1 MKHLSSYLCLIKTAH
16 QIEALKF
23 YIVKSSTRL
32 QSTMRVLCVAEK
44 PSIAKAVAGH
54 LSGGQVLTHNTPE
67 KYIKNYVFHYDFGRP
82 WGHCE
87 VTMTSVLGH
96 ITSAVFP
103 PEYKRW
109 ENPPPERLFDAPVNI
124 IISEDKTKVADNI
137 EKQARYAN
145 ALCIWTDCDREGE
158 HIGHEICEAAK
169 KGNRTLDIKRA
180 KFSNIERAHILNAAR
195 NLISLDQKQVNAV
208 ASRIELDL
216 RIGYAFTRFLTT
228 NLRTLGGP
236 LEKLILSYG
245 SCQFPTLG
253 FVVDR
258 YFKVR
263 NFKPEPFWSIKVMHK
278 REGID
283 VNFNWSRH
291 RLFDR
296 ASVVILYE
304 RCLAAKIAKVVKVQ
318 EKPTKKWKP
327 LPLTTVELQKM
338 ATRFLRMTGQQAM
351 ETAENLYNKGFIS
364 YPRTET
370 DRFDSGMNLRALVQ
384 KQTPSQ
390 MWGGFAQTLVDGGFQ
405 QPRQGRND
413 DKAHPPIHPI
423 TYAAPSVLN
432 EREKKVYEFVV
443 RRFLAC
449 CSEDAKGVATD
460 VDIVYGEESFHA
472 HGVVVLE
479 KNYLE
484 VYVYEKWTGS
494 VQLPKFTVG
503 ELFEPTEALMTEG
516 KTAPPSYLTE
526 ADLIALMD
534 ANGIGTDATM
544 AEHIQKIQ
552 ERDYVRTVPRSGRS
566 ADEEVDEEDA
576 PAARGGRAGRAG
588 RGGRGRGGRGGGSSA
603 AGRGGGGG
611 GVKEFIPTQLGV
623 ALIEGFDRM
632 NFETSLGKPF
642 LRKEMEL
649 KMKAIC
655 EGRTTKEI
663 VLAESIRQYRQV
675 YMQSREKLNVL
686 KAACRQ
692 YVFQQNGG

>member
-1 MKHLSSYLCLIKTAH
+1 
-16 QIEALKF
+16 
-23 YIVKSSTRL
+23 
-32 QSTMRVLCVAEK
+32 MRVLCVAEK

-54 LSGGQVLTHNTPE
+54 LSGGQAQSHNTPE
-67 KYIKNYVFHYDFGRP
+67 KYIKNYVFEYDFGHP
-82 WGHCE
+82 WGRCH

-109 ENPPPERLFDAPVNI
+109 EHPPPDRLFDAPVNI
-124 IISEDKTKVADNI
+124 IIAEDKTKVADNI

-158 HIGHEICEAAK
+158 HIGYEICEAAR

-195 NLISLDQKQVNAV
+195 NLIDLDHRQVNAV
-208 ASRIELDL
+208 SSRIELDL

-236 LEKLILSYG
+236 FKELVLSYG

-258 YFKVR
+258 YFRVR
-263 NFKPEPFWSIKVMHK
+263 NFKPEAFWSIKVMHK
-278 REGID
+278 REGMD
-283 VNFNWSRH
+283 VNFSWSRT

-296 ASVVILYE
+296 ASTIILYE
-304 RCLAAKIAKVVKVQ
+304 RCLAAKMAKVTKVQ

-338 ATRFLRMTGQQAM
+338 ATIFLHMTGQQAM
-351 ETAENLYNKGFIS
+351 EAAENLYNKGFIS

-384 KQTPSQ
+384 KQTQSDS
-390 MWGGFAQTLVDGGFQ
+390 WGGFAQNLVDGGFQ

-423 TYAAPSVLN
+423 TYAAPTVLGD
-432 EREKKVYEFVV
+432 REKRVYEFVV

-460 VDIVYGEESFHA
+460 VDILYGEESFHA

-479 KNYLE
+479 RNYLD
-484 VYVYEKWTGS
+484 VYIYDKWTGTA
-494 VQLPKFTVG
+494 QLPKFTVG

-516 KTAPPSYLTE
+516 KTAPPNYLTE

-552 ERDYVRTVPRSGRS
+552 DREYVRAVPRTARAAEDEGEDENEPTGRG
-566 ADEEVDEEDA
+566 
-576 PAARGGRAGRAG
+576 RGTRGG
-588 RGGRGRGGRGGGSSA
+588 RGGRGRGGRGGGSA
-603 AGRGGGGG
+603 AGGRGGI
-611 GVKEFIPTQLGV
+611 KEFIPTKLGV

-655 EGRTTKEI
+655 EGRTTKEA
-663 VLAESIRQYRQV
+663 VLNESIRQYRQV
-675 YMQSREKLNVL
+675 YLQSQEKLNIL
-686 KAACRQ
+686 KAVSV
-692 YVFQQNGG
+692 YDKLI

>member
-1 MKHLSSYLCLIKTAH
+1 
-16 QIEALKF
+16 
-23 YIVKSSTRL
+23 
-32 QSTMRVLCVAEK
+32 MRVLCVAEK

-54 LSGGQVLTHNTPE
+54 LSGGQFQSHNTPN
-67 KYIKNYVFHYDFGRP
+67 KFVKNYAFDFDFGRP
-82 WGHCE
+82 WGRCS

-96 ITSAVFP
+96 ITSVEFP
-103 PEYKRW
+103 PDFKNWQY
-109 ENPPPERLFDAPVNI
+109 PPPERLFDAPVKTL
-124 IISEDKTKVADNI
+124 ISQDKKQIADNI
-137 EKQARYAN
+137 EKQAKYAS

-158 HIGHEICEAAK
+158 HIGAEIREAAK
-169 KGNRTLDIKRA
+169 KGNNRLEIKRA

-195 NLISLDQKQVNAV
+195 NLVDLDEKQVNAV

-216 RIGYAFTRFLTT
+216 RIGYAFTRFLTIS
-228 NLRTLGGP
+228 LRDLGGP
-236 LEKLILSYG
+236 LTQLVISY
-245 SCQFPTLG
+245 G

-258 YFKVR
+258 YFRVR
-263 NFKPEPFWSIKVMHK
+263 NFKPETFWAIKVMHK
-278 REGID
+278 RDNID
-283 VNFNWSRH
+283 VNFSWSRH

-296 ASVVILYE
+296 ASVIVLYE
-304 RCLAAKIAKVVKVQ
+304 RCLAAKMAKVIKVQ

-351 ETAENLYNKGFIS
+351 EAAENLYNKGFIS

-370 DRFDSGMNLRALVQ
+370 DRFDSGMNLRNLVQ
-384 KQTPSQ
+384 KQTPDGR
-390 MWGGFAQTLVDGGFQ
+390 WGQFAQALVDGGFQ
-405 QPRQGRND
+405 QPRQGRHD

-432 EREKKVYEFVV
+432 DSERKVYEFVV

-460 VDIVYGEESFHA
+460 VDLLYGDENFHA

-479 KNYLE
+479 RNYLD
-484 VYVYEKWTGS
+484 VYVYEKWTGT

-503 ELFEPTEALMTEG
+503 EVFEPTEALMTEG
-516 KTAPPSYLTE
+516 KTAAPSYLTE

-552 ERDYVRTVPRSGRS
+552 ERDYVRTVPRAARPE
-566 ADEEVDEEDA
+566 DEEDEAEDA
-576 PAARGGRAGRAG
+576 PAARGGRGG
-588 RGGRGRGGRGGGSSA
+588 RGARGRGGRGG
-603 AGRGGGGG
+603 RGGRASAGGRS
-611 GVKEFIPTQLGV
+611 GVMEFIPTKLGV
-623 ALIEGFDRM
+623 ALIDGFDRM

-649 KMKAIC
+649 KMRAIC
-655 EGRTTKEI
+655 DGQTTKEA
-663 VLAESIRQYRQV
+663 VLSESIRQYRHV
-675 YMQSREKLNVL
+675 YMQSQEKLGVL
-686 KAACRQ
+686 KTACRE
-692 YVFQQNGG
+692 YVFGDG